1 VVELA
6 YFAFTLLPPHNCN
19 FQVDEL
25 KTSPN
30 DVLSQSAPT
39 LAALDL
45 DKELNAGIMTSELLQ
60 GVNDLTGMIKKK
72 KKTPTVIPSTST
84 DNIPIPETST
94 AKRKAEEE
102 SEGSSTE
109 KKAKLE
115 TS

>member
-1 VVELA
+1 
-6 YFAFTLLPPHNCN
+6 
-19 FQVDEL
+19 
-25 KTSPN
+25 
-30 DVLSQSAPT
+30 VLSQSAPT

-45 DKELNAGIMTSELLQ
+45 DKELNAGIMTSELPQ

-72 KKTPTVIPSTST
+72 KKTSTVMPSTSA
-84 DNIPIPETST
+84 DNILTPETST

-109 KKAKLE
+109 KKARLE